1 MSKSGRWVVEPG
13 TGNLIDWT
21 KYYAQKAAERNP
33 AAYFVPDLK
42 SFISPL
48 DGKEISSRSQLR
60 EHEAR
65 HNVRQVGNDLKLP
78 DYDAASVRKRA
89 PQSDRA
95 MSAAFHT
102 ALQKAGL
109 S

>member
-1 MSKSGRWVVEPG
+1 MSNAGRWVVEPG
-13 TGNLIDWT
+13 TGNLIEASE
-21 KYYAQKAAERNP
+21 YYARKAAERNP

-48 DGKEISSRSQLR
+48 DGREISSRSQLR
-60 EHEAR
+60 EHELK

-89 PQSDRA
+89 PQNDREL
-95 MSAAFHT
+95 SAAFHQ